1 MMVAGDMLLLQTN
14 TNTNIYQDS
23 SHAKKLWGMFVLF
36 TTLEN

>member
-1 MMVAGDMLLLQTN
+1 MMVAGDMLLLQ

-36 TTLEN
+36 TALEN